1 MIVTVFSLEYDLFT
15 QFWGKKKKKLF
26 MTESCHRW
34 ENQIVTGKSFKQ
46 VEPSVCMCELLMPDL
61 W

>member
-15 QFWGKKKKKLF
+15 Q
-26 MTESCHRW
+26 W

>member
-15 QFWGKKKKKLF
+15 QFWGKKKKKK
-26 MTESCHRW
+26 
-34 ENQIVTGKSFKQ
+34 IVHDRKLSPMRK
-46 VEPSVCMCELLMPDL
+46 PNCY